1 MSRRNVLVSRCRNAV
16 KRSQT
21 QLSEPGFRV
30 CPIPRNV
37 NPEHNK
43 ERRLARARA
52 LVDLHAREEGA
63 VYVDVAEYRGSCDAY
78 AAVVVGASTGA
89 TKTAAS
95 VRTRE
100 AHRAEEVAI
109 ALAVSDPGCT
119 TVLCYSRT
127 AVKNYAKGRVCS
139 EAARILRKAEDI
151 GRKNAV
157 VIKWFPAHM
166 GSDVSERGNANHNET
181 ANAAA

>member
-1 MSRRNVLVSRCRNAV
+1 M
-16 KRSQT
+16 
-21 QLSEPGFRV
+21 
-30 CPIPRNV
+30 

-43 ERRLARARA
+43 ERRLARAKA

-63 VYVDVAEYRGSCDAY
+63 VYVDAAEYQGSSGAS

-109 ALAVSDPGCT
+109 ALTVSNPGCCVTLERQSKT
-119 TVLCYSRT
+119 TPRVGYERGRAHT
-127 AVKNYAKGRVCS
+127 AVQSRRHRTQKCCANQ
-139 EAARILRKAEDI
+139 
-151 GRKNAV
+151 V
-157 VIKWFPAHM
+157 VPGAH
-166 GSDVSERGNANHNET
+166 GQ
-181 ANAAA
+181 